1 MASYARRA
9 LIALF
14 ILAGLP
20 AAAAEKAPAFPVDR
34 VTLYDCGLA
43 QMERKATVQG
53 ARKLIIPLQLA
64 HLDDLLA
71 SLVLATDGGVKV
83 QGVRFPSVRNAAQA
97 AAGSGFGSAV
107 TSVEDETLTLP
118 GSVDG
123 FAQALVGTGVE
134 ITRRGGERVSGTVLA
149 SVEGEPDGGPLVKSA
164 EGDAPARLHRPKT
177 LILASEGGILTWIPL
192 VDVERIRPLSD
203 REAEALESFA
213 GHLGQSNGFRDVSV
227 TIETSEDSKGALV
240 AGYIRQIPVWRM
252 AYKTTVNETGVTLE
266 AWSVVH
272 NDTRED
278 WKDVD
283 LTLLSGLPK
292 SYVLSLAT
300 PRYGEREALW
310 LAEDKQMLPQLGG
323 EAPDSLLYD
332 WINPSASFGLSSS
345 GYGMGAAGH
354 GGGGGRSMSFAGA
367 TIGVGGMAE
376 GESSLLRI
384 GEAAAEETASGK
396 VEKEI
401 ATYHALAPVTLPA
414 GTSGM
419 VPLIRRSLPGEAFT
433 ALNLEG
439 GPTTCVRVENQTGLV
454 LQEGVSS
461 MYINGRFRGQTPI
474 HRTEPEE
481 IRVWCF
487 GQDPDVSYIERQ
499 EAQEIEKA
507 IEWRN
512 GGLWVHHLKTTT
524 RTYTVD
530 NRAGQPRTVAIGI
543 PPLSNGRVLQP
554 GNLREA
560 EDGARLHLAS
570 VPARTEQV
578 ETVVV
583 EEGRMRRVDLYLAAL
598 EALLEPVEI
607 PEQEKAILR
616 GVLPALKKA
625 ESIQVRINE
634 IATKRSRID
643 AQAQRQR
650 ANLQAV
656 PEGAGDSSAVNRML
670 KDLMAL
676 EEDIREGE
684 DKSRALVEEK
694 GTVMKQVSE
703 ALAALSRDKI

>member
-1 MASYARRA
+1 MAPNARSA

-14 ILAGLP
+14 VLTCLP
-20 AAAAEKAPAFPVDR
+20 AFAADKPPAFPVDR

-43 QMERKATVQG
+43 QMERKAIVQG
-53 ARKLIIPLQLA
+53 ARKLTIPLQLA

-107 TSVEDETLTLP
+107 TSVENETLTLP
-118 GSVDG
+118 DSVDG
-123 FAQALVGTGVE
+123 FAKALVGTGVE
-134 ITRRGGERVSGTVLA
+134 VTRRSGDRISGTVLA
-149 SVEGEPDGGPLVKSA
+149 SVEGEPDGGPALKPPV
-164 EGDAPARLHRPKT
+164 GDGPAQLHRPKT
-177 LILASEGGILTWIPL
+177 LILASEGGVLTWIPL
-192 VDVERIRPLSD
+192 VDVVRIRPLSD

-213 GHLGQSNGFRDVSV
+213 GHLGQSNGFRDVAV
-227 TIETSEDSKGALV
+227 TIETSADSRGALV

-252 AYKTTVNETGVTLE
+252 AYKTTVNDAGVTLE
-266 AWSVVH
+266 AWAVVH

-278 WKDVD
+278 WRDVD

-292 SYVLSLAT
+292 SYILSLAT

-310 LAEDKQMLPQLGG
+310 LAEDKRMLPQLGG

-345 GYGMGAAGH
+345 SYGVGAAGY
-354 GGGGGRSMSFAGA
+354 GGGGGHSMSFAGA
-367 TIGVGGMAE
+367 TIGVGGRAE

-384 GEAAAEETASGK
+384 GEAAAEETASGE

-474 HRTEPEE
+474 ERTEPEE

-507 IEWRN
+507 VEWRN

-530 NRAGQPRTVAIGI
+530 NRAGQPRTVAIGV
-543 PPLSNGRVLQP
+543 PPLRNGRVLQP

-634 IATKRSRID
+634 IASERSRID

-684 DKSRALVEEK
+684 EKSRALVEEK

-703 ALAALSRDKI
+703 ALAALSRDVP